1 MYATQARLFVAVFYA
16 SDKNGFSVLRNT
28 SETVSYPTLRITAKL
43 TTLVYAK
50 QIRKF
55 ATLFYENTKERR
67 LLGYMHRT
75 KVVYFVSL
83 MLLIK
88 QCKLNSRKRSGVY
101 VKEKQTLQTD
111 SIQYEIQHTSKRY
124 YIAYCLRFK

>member
-1 MYATQARLFVAVFYA
+1 
-16 SDKNGFSVLRNT
+16 
-28 SETVSYPTLRITAKL
+28 
-43 TTLVYAK
+43 
-50 QIRKF
+50 
-55 ATLFYENTKERR
+55 
-67 LLGYMHRT
+67 MHRT

-124 YIAYCLRFK
+124 YNAYCLRFK